1 MATLKAIKT
10 RINSVKSTHK
20 ITKAMKMVA
29 AAKLRGSEERLRAG
43 RPYAEM
49 LDDVISNLYRRTE
62 LEGFPLL
69 EGKEE
74 VKRVELV
81 VITSDRG
88 LCGSFN
94 ANILRY
100 AWQTKKRFEE
110 QGKIVSVT
118 IVGRKAND
126 FFKHREVVLRQRYL
140 NVLGSHNYGL
150 AMRIGDEL
158 LEAFKNDVADE
169 VYLIYNEFVSAISQ
183 RIVDRRLVPVSLAGL
198 QKPQGVEALI
208 DYRYE
213 PSRETLLAELLPLQV
228 HYQLF
233 KAFLESFAAEMGARM
248 SAMDSATTNAEEMIG
263 KLTLMYNRARQAA
276 ITKELMEIING
287 ANAIA

>member
-100 AWQTKKRFEE
+100 AWNTRRKLEAD
-110 QGKIVSVT
+110 GKQVSLT
-118 IVGRKAND
+118 IIGRKANE
-126 FFKHREVVLRQRYL
+126 FFKHREIEVRQKHL
-140 NVLGSHNYGL
+140 NILGNHNYGL
-150 AMRIGDEL
+150 AIRIGDEMI
-158 LEAFKNDVADE
+158 EAFNTDVADE
-169 VYLIYNEFVSAISQ
+169 IHLVYNEYVSAISQ
-183 RIVDRRLVPVSLAGL
+183 RIVDRRLVPVVVEGL
-198 QKPQGVEALI
+198 SKPAGVEALV

-213 PSRETLLAELLPLQV
+213 PRKEALLAELLPLQV
-228 HYQLF
+228 HYQLY

-248 SAMDSATTNAEEMIG
+248 SAMDAATNNAEEMIG
-263 KLTLMYNRARQAA
+263 KLTLQYNRARQAA

-287 ANAIA
+287 ANAIS